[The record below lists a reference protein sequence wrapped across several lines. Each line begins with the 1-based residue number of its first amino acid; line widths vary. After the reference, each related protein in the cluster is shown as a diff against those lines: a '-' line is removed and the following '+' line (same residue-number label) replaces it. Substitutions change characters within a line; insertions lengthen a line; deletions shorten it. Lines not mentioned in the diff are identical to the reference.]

1 MRCFVWFKTHGQEK
15 IYINFQAPIPK
26 VRSDINYAFNLTC
39 PRGTT
44 NLYTNRE
51 VNAEMGS
58 GSLAGAAIG
67 GLLFL
72 LDPILGILGAVLGG
86 TISASAEK
94 DNVDK
99 FNNS

>member
-1 MRCFVWFKTHGQEK
+1 MKFFVWCKTHAQEK
-15 IYINFQAPIPK
+15 VYINFQPPLPK
-26 VRSDINYAFNLTC
+26 VRSNIPYTFNLTC
-39 PRGTT
+39 PRGSI
-44 NLYTNRE
+44 NRYSNRE
-51 VNAEMGS
+51 VFAEMGNA
-58 GSLAGAAIG
+58 SLAGAAIG

-94 DNVDK
+94 ESVDK

>member
-1 MRCFVWFKTHGQEK
+1 MRFFAWCKTHPQEK
-15 IYINFQAPIPK
+15 VYINFQGQAPK
-26 VRSDINYAFNLTC
+26 TRADVTYSFNLTC
-39 PRGTT
+39 PRGST
-44 NLYTNRE
+44 NWYTNRD
-51 VNAEMGS
+51 VQAEMGS
-58 GSLAGAAIG
+58 ASLAGAAVG

-94 DNVDK
+94 ENIDK

>member
-1 MRCFVWFKTHGQEK
+1 MKFFVWCKTHGQEK
-15 IYINFQAPIPK
+15 VYINFQAPLPK
-26 VRSDINYAFNLTC
+26 VRSDITPTFNLTC
-39 PRGTT
+39 PKG
-44 NLYTNRE
+44 NINWYSNRE
-51 VNAEMGS
+51 VFAEMGNA
-58 GSLAGAAIG
+58 SLAGAAIG

-94 DNVDK
+94 ESVDK

>member
-1 MRCFVWFKTHGQEK
+1 MRFFVWCKSHEQEK

-26 VRSDINYAFNLTC
+26 VRSDINSAFNLTC
-39 PRGTT
+39 PRGVT

-58 GSLAGAAIG
+58 ASLAGAAVG

-72 LDPILGILGAVLGG
+72 LDPILGILGAILGG

-94 DNVDK
+94 ENVDR

>member
-1 MRCFVWFKTHGQEK
+1 MRFFAWCKSHPQEK
-15 IYINFQAPIPK
+15 VYISFQGEPPK
-26 VRSDINYAFNLTC
+26 TRSDIPYSFNLKC
-39 PRGTT
+39 PNGSINQFT
-44 NLYTNRE
+44 NKD
-51 VNAEMGS
+51 VQAEMGS
-58 GSLAGAAIG
+58 ASLAGAAIG

-72 LDPILGILGAVLGG
+72 LDPILGILGGVLGG